1 MTIRI
6 TTVPRAIKEFGPPAE
21 WPEWVV
27 YVGRAAPRYGLRA
40 SPLANPW
47 GPHLRDDRYRAS
59 QAKSVSLYRRYL
71 EMRRPRDADTG
82 ELKRLRTLL
91 RKPGK
96 LVLVCWCFDSETGKG
111 KRPCHAEVIREV
123 LEARPKRRSS

>member
-6 TTVPRAIKEFGPPAE
+6 TTVPRAIKEHGPPAE

-27 YVGRAAPRYGLRA
+27 YVGRRNNRRGLRA

-59 QAKSVSLYRRYL
+59 RAKSVSLYRRYL

-82 ELKRLRTLL
+82 ELKRLHSLL
-91 RKPGK
+91 KKHGR
-96 LVLVCWCFDSETGKG
+96 LVLVCWCFHENEDGTWQG

-123 LEARPKRRSS
+123 LGAK